1 MMPGTG
7 PRNDGRKKRALMAA
21 FTGGGAVMACVVL
34 AATRF
39 SAWEWVPLAAGL
51 AVIIAIAVAGMV
63 TRNRPIRSAI
73 RRRAR

>member
-1 MMPGTG
+1 
-7 PRNDGRKKRALMAA
+7 
-21 FTGGGAVMACVVL
+21 
-34 AATRF
+34 
-39 SAWEWVPLAAGL
+39 VPLAAGL